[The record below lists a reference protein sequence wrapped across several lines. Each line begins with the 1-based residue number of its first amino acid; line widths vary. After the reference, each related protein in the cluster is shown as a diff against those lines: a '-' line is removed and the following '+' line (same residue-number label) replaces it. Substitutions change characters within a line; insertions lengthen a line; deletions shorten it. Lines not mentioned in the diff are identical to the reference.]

1 MDLDF
6 GLPLR
11 HHGLPPLFDPE
22 EGHTVVEP
30 LDSGSGWWAGA
41 PSAVWDHEKA
51 KFYLYYR
58 LRRPRGVELDRGG
71 ECVIAE
77 STDGINFNPIWR
89 AEKTA
94 FESDSVERAAL
105 FKGLDNVWR
114 LYLSYVDPDHQMWR
128 VDLMEADRP
137 DRFEPA
143 SRHTVFD
150 PVDLNIEGIKDPFVF
165 TLGHE
170 YHMLLS
176 YAKRSGNLT
185 RKQEG
190 DLHATA
196 DAYNTGLTVS
206 RTGLATSS
214 DGRTFSWE
222 GDIFSPGSS
231 DWDGW
236 CTRICSLVYL
246 PPVFTA
252 FYDGASDVSG
262 NYEERTGL
270 ASGTDIRKLRSLSPA
285 GPRLVSPH
293 ASGCLRYLDALQFT
307 DRIHYYYEYARE
319 DGSHET
325 RVNIVT
331 L

>member
-41 PSAVWDHEKA
+41 PSAVWDHETA

-137 DRFEPA
+137 DRSEPA

-170 YHMLLS
+170 YYMLLS
-176 YAKRSGNLT
+176 YTLGESHQEAGRGSTRYGRRIQHRADRIKNRPGHEFGRSNVLLGRGHLLA
-185 RKQEG
+185 R
-190 DLHATA
+190 LI
-196 DAYNTGLTVS
+196 GL
-206 RTGLATSS
+206 G
-214 DGRTFSWE
+214 
-222 GDIFSPGSS
+222 
-231 DWDGW
+231 
-236 CTRICSLVYL
+236 
-246 PPVFTA
+246 
-252 FYDGASDVSG
+252 
-262 NYEERTGL
+262 
-270 ASGTDIRKLRSLSPA
+270 
-285 GPRLVSPH
+285 RLVHSNLLARLPAH
-293 ASGCLRYLDALQFT
+293 GLYGLLGWSKRRLGQLRGANRARVRNRHPKASFPVTGRPPSRFAPRIRVSALSGRAPVHGPNPLLLRVRA
-307 DRIHYYYEYARE
+307 
-319 DGSHET
+319 
-325 RVNIVT
+325 
-331 L
+331 